1 MSATAPVLVAF
12 DTATEALAVAAG
24 SASSLRTRVAAGGAT
39 ASATLLPSVRALLQD
54 SGHAWADID
63 AIAFGRGP
71 GAFTGL
77 RTSAAV
83 AQGLAFGL
91 SLPVLAIDSLLI
103 VAEDARAAGLGA
115 DIGMDS
121 GMDSGVDIGVA
132 MDARMGEVYAAR
144 YRFDGVCWH
153 TVQEPVL
160 CAPESLVAEWSGGGA
175 PECIAGTALT
185 AFADRVVW
193 PAAARRCPVEADRA
207 AALWRLAATAW
218 AAGEAVDAAQ
228 ALPLYLRDKVALT
241 TEERAAAARAKSR

>member
-1 MSATAPVLVAF
+1 MSVTAPVLVAF
-12 DTATEALAVAAG
+12 DTATEALAVAVG
-24 SASSLRTRVAAGGAT
+24 SASALRTQVAAGGAT
-39 ASATLLPSVRALLQD
+39 ASATLLPTVRALLQD
-54 SGHAWADID
+54 SGHVWADID

-91 SLPVLAIDSLLI
+91 ALPVLAIDSLLI

-115 DIGMDS
+115 DIG
-121 GMDSGVDIGVA
+121 VA

-144 YRFDGVCWH
+144 YRFDGVRWH
-153 TVQEPVL
+153 TVQEPLL
-160 CAPESLVAEWSGGGA
+160 CAPDSLVAAWSGSGA
-175 PECIAGTALT
+175 PGCIAGTALT
-185 AFADRVVW
+185 AFADRIVW
-193 PAAARRCPVEADRA
+193 PAAARRSPVEADRA
-207 AALWRLAATAW
+207 SALWRLALAAW

-241 TEERAAAARAKSR
+241 TQERAAAARAKLA